1 MDTSFL
7 INLLLEVQEY
17 EQSKSFKNHATIED
31 FRIWLN
37 EKKYTTESPTKLFKN
52 ENHEVSFTENEICK
66 QVLLLGRFSKQMIRK
81 GLSDFPTLA
90 NEEFTY
96 LYRLKDEPSLTK
108 MQLIERNGHEKQ
120 TGIQIIKRLL
130 DDGLIQE
137 TVDENDKRAK
147 RLTLT
152 KKGEEAFH
160 QSVEK
165 VNTTSRIL
173 SANLVGYSRVYLSQH
188 FAVDVLVGSMVGV
201 FFSLPCGYWVEKL
214 PLRWADGSLRDV
226 FSRK

>member
-1 MDTSFL
+1 METSFL

-17 EQSKSFKNHATIED
+17 EHSKSFKNHATIED

-52 ENHEVSFTENEICK
+52 ENHDVSFTENEICK

-173 SANLVGYSRVYLSQH
+173 SANLKS
-188 FAVDVLVGSMVGV
+188 D
-201 FFSLPCGYWVEKL
+201 EKTKL
-214 PLRWADGSLRDV
+214 LELLKKVNDFHYTLYTEYKNSEIKELLHLIE
-226 FSRK
+226 

>member
-1 MDTSFL
+1 
-7 INLLLEVQEY
+7 
-17 EQSKSFKNHATIED
+17 
-31 FRIWLN
+31 
-37 EKKYTTESPTKLFKN
+37 
-52 ENHEVSFTENEICK
+52 
-66 QVLLLGRFSKQMIRK
+66 MIRK

-96 LYRLKDEPSLTK
+96 LDRLKDEPSLTK

-152 KKGEEAFH
+152 KK
-160 QSVEK
+160 EK
-165 VNTTSRIL
+165 KPSSIGRK
-173 SANLVGYSRVYLSQH
+173 SQYD
-188 FAVDVLVGSMVGV
+188 F
-201 FFSLPCGYWVEKL
+201 
-214 PLRWADGSLRDV
+214 
-226 FSRK
+226 